1 MVFDISC
8 FASLVVGR
16 KVFVGEGGGVLV
28 NQAPHQLDLWQWIC
42 GIPTKVTSKNINGS
56 HRKIDVENDVTIV
69 TEYANGATGSF
80 ITCTHDAIGTDRL
93 EIDLEAARSLLRTA
107 RKPRSTA

>member
-1 MVFDISC
+1 M
-8 FASLVVGR
+8 
-16 KVFVGEGGGVLV
+16 

-80 ITCTHDAIGTDRL
+80 ITTMPSAPTGWRSTWT
-93 EIDLEAARSLLRTA
+93 AARSLLRTA